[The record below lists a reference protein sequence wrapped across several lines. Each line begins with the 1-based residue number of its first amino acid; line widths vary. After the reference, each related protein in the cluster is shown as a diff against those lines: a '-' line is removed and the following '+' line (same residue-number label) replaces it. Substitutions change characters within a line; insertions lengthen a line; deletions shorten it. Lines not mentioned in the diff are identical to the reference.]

1 MSEMPIGSITKH
13 FGQVVDPRVE
23 RTKRHQLLDILT
35 IAICA
40 VICGADDWV
49 EVEQF
54 GNDKLDW
61 FHTFLSLPNGIP
73 SHDTFGDVFA
83 RIDPDEFQRGF
94 LSWVQTIAQL
104 LPGEVVPIDGKTL
117 RRSHNRSIG
126 KHAIHMVS
134 AWASRHRLVLGQV
147 KVDEKSNE
155 ITAIP
160 ALLQT
165 LDLHGCIVSIDA
177 MGCQNDIA
185 ETIIEQHADYLLALK
200 GNQGHLLDDV
210 SDLFATAQAAHF
222 NDVVHDYAKTT
233 DKDHGRIETRRCW
246 TISQPSELAYIRDL
260 KDWAGLRSVVMIEA
274 TRRVGPATTTEIRY
288 YISSLTPSAQQAL
301 DIVRTHWHIENG
313 LHWVLDVAFRED
325 DCRVRTGCGPQNFAV
340 LRHLAL
346 NLLKRETSV
355 KVGIKTKRHK
365 AGWSTEYLRKVLSH

>member
-1 MSEMPIGSITKH
+1 MSENPVGSISAH
-13 FGQVVDPRVE
+13 FGQVVDPRIE

-54 GNDKLDW
+54 GNDKLEW
-61 FHTFLSLPNGIP
+61 LQTFLTLPHGIP

-83 RIDPDEFQRGF
+83 RIDPDEFERGF
-94 LSWVQTIAQL
+94 QAWVRTIAQL
-104 LPGEVVPIDGKTL
+104 LPAEVIPIDGKRV
-117 RRSHNRSIG
+117 RRSHDHTLG
-126 KHAIHMVS
+126 KSAIHMVS
-134 AWASRHRLVLGQV
+134 AWASSQQLVLGQV

-160 ALLQT
+160 ALLQM
-165 LDLHGCIVSIDA
+165 LALKGCIVSIDA
-177 MGCQNDIA
+177 LGCQTDIA
-185 ETIIEQHADYLLALK
+185 ASIITQQADYMLALK

-210 SDLFATAQAAHF
+210 RDLFTTAHADEFKDVAH
-222 NDVVHDYAKTT
+222 DSVKTT

-246 TISQPSELAYIRDL
+246 TISEPSELAYIRDL
-260 KDWAGLRSVVMIEA
+260 KDWAQLRSVVMLEA
-274 TRRVGPATTTEIRY
+274 TRRTGQTTTTEIRY
-288 YISSLTPSAQQAL
+288 YISSLMPTAQQAL
-301 DIVRTHWHIENG
+301 SIIRSHWSIENE

-325 DCRVRTGCGPQNFAV
+325 DSRVRVGFGAQNFAV

-355 KVGIKTKRHK
+355 KVGIKVKRHK
-365 AGWSTEYLRKVLSH
+365 AGWSTAYLKKVLSQ

>member
-1 MSEMPIGSITKH
+1 MSEASVGSISAH
-13 FGQVVDPRVE
+13 FAQVVDPRVE
-23 RTKRHQLLDILT
+23 RTKHHQLLDILT

-54 GNDKLDW
+54 GNDKLEW
-61 FHTFLSLPNGIP
+61 LQTFLTLPNGIP

-83 RIDPDEFQRGF
+83 RIDPDEFERGF
-94 LSWVQTIAQL
+94 QSWVQTIAKL
-104 LPGEVVPIDGKTL
+104 LPAEVIPIDGKRL
-117 RRSHNRSIG
+117 RRSHNHTLG

-134 AWASRHRLVLGQV
+134 AWASSQQLVLGQV

-160 ALLQT
+160 ALLQM
-165 LDLHGCIVSIDA
+165 LSVKGCIVSIDA
-177 MGCQNDIA
+177 MGCQSDIA
-185 ETIIEQHADYLLALK
+185 ARIIAQQADYMLALK

-210 SDLFATAQAAHF
+210 RDLFTTARAEQF
-222 NDVVHDYAKTT
+222 KDVAHDYVKTT

-246 TISQPSELAYIRDL
+246 TICEPSELAYIRDL
-260 KDWAGLRSVVMIEA
+260 KDWAQLRSVVMLEA
-274 TRRVGPATTTEIRY
+274 IRRIGQTTTTEIRY
-288 YISSLTPSAQQAL
+288 YISSLTPTAQQAL
-301 DIVRTHWHIENG
+301 GIIRSHWSIENE

-325 DCRVRTGCGPQNFAV
+325 DSRVRIGYGAQNLAV

-355 KVGIKTKRHK
+355 KIGIKAKRHK
-365 AGWSTEYLRKVLSH
+365 AGWSIPYLQKVLSH

>member
-1 MSEMPIGSITKH
+1 MSEAVGSIVEH

-23 RTKRHQLLDILT
+23 RTKRHQLLDIIT

-40 VICGADDWV
+40 VIGGADDWV

-61 FHTFLSLPNGIP
+61 FRTFLRLPHGIP
-73 SHDTFGDVFA
+73 SHDTFGDLFA
-83 RIDPDEFQRGF
+83 RIDPAEFERGF

-104 LPGEVVPIDGKTL
+104 LPGEVIAVDGKQV
-117 RRSHNRSIG
+117 RRSHDRTQGRS
-126 KHAIHMVS
+126 AIHMVS

-160 ALLQT
+160 VLLQS
-165 LDLHGCIVSIDA
+165 LVLQGCIVTIDA
-177 MGCQNDIA
+177 MGCQSTIA
-185 ETIIEQHADYLLALK
+185 ETIVAQQADYVLALK
-200 GNQGHLLDDV
+200 GNQGHLRDDV
-210 SDLFATAQAAHF
+210 SDLFTTARADKF
-222 NDVVHDYAKTT
+222 KDVPHDYVKTT

-246 TISQPSELAYIRDL
+246 TISDPIELAYLRDL
-260 KDWAGLRSVVMIEA
+260 KDWPNLQSVMMLEA
-274 TRRVGPATTTEIRY
+274 TRRVGPSTTTEIRY
-288 YISSLTPSAQQAL
+288 YISSLKPTAQQAL
-301 DIVRTHWHIENG
+301 DIVRAHWGIENQ

-325 DCRVRTGCGPQNFAV
+325 DCRVHKGHGPQNFAL

-346 NLLKRETSV
+346 NLLKRETSA
-355 KVGIKTKRHK
+355 KVGVKTKRHK
-365 AGWSTEYLRKVLSH
+365 AGWSTDYLRKVLTG

>member
-1 MSEMPIGSITKH
+1 MYEIPLGGISKH
-13 FGQVVDPRVE
+13 FSQVIDPRVE
-23 RTKRHQLLDILT
+23 RTKHHQLLDIIT

-61 FHTFLSLPNGIP
+61 FHTFLALPNGIP

-117 RRSHNRSIG
+117 RRSHDRSLG

-134 AWASRHRLVLGQV
+134 AWASGNRLVLGQL
-147 KVDEKSNE
+147 KVAEKSNE

-165 LDLHGCIVSIDA
+165 LALHGCIVSIDA
-177 MGCQNDIA
+177 MGCQSDIA
-185 ETIIEQHADYLLALK
+185 ATIIAQQADYVLALK

-210 SDLFATAQAAHF
+210 SDLFTTACAANF
-222 NDVVHDYAKTT
+222 KDVVHDYAKTT
-233 DKDHGRIETRRCW
+233 DKNHGRIETRQCW
-246 TISQPSELAYIRDL
+246 TISEPGELAFLRGL
-260 KDWAGLRSVVMIEA
+260 KDWAGLRSVVMLEA
-274 TRRVGPATTTEIRY
+274 TRKIGQSTTTDVRY
-288 YISSLTPSAQQAL
+288 YLSSLTATAQQTL
-301 DIVRTHWHIENG
+301 DIVRTHWNIENE

-325 DCRVRTGCGPQNFAV
+325 DCRVRTGYAPQNFAV

-365 AGWSTEYLRKVLSH
+365 AGWSTAYLSKVLSH

>member
-1 MSEMPIGSITKH
+1 MSEMPVGSIIKH
-13 FGQVVDPRVE
+13 FRQVVDPRVE
-23 RTKRHQLLDILT
+23 RTKRHQLLDIIT

-40 VICGADDWV
+40 IICGADDWV

-54 GNDKLDW
+54 GNAKLAW
-61 FHTFLSLPNGIP
+61 FRTFLSLPNGIP

-83 RIDPDEFQRGF
+83 RINPDEFQRGF

-104 LPGEVVPIDGKTL
+104 LPGEVIALDGKTL
-117 RRSHNRSIG
+117 RRSHNRSTG

-134 AWASRHRLVLGQV
+134 AWASSNRLVLGQA
-147 KVDEKSNE
+147 KVAEKSNE

-160 ALLQT
+160 ALLQA
-165 LDLHGCIVSIDA
+165 LDLHGCIVTIDA
-177 MGCQNDIA
+177 LGCQTDITQ
-185 ETIIEQHADYLLALK
+185 TIIDQHADYMLALK

-210 SDLFATAQAAHF
+210 SDLFATARAANF
-222 NDVVHDYAKTT
+222 TDVVHDYAKTT

-246 TISQPSELAYIRDL
+246 SISEPSELAYIRDL

-274 TRRVGPATTTEIRY
+274 TRRVGPATTTEVRY
-288 YISSLTPSAQQAL
+288 YISSLTPSAPQAL
-301 DIVRTHWHIENG
+301 EIVRSHWHIENG

-325 DCRVRTGCGPQNFAV
+325 DCRVRTGNAPQNLAL

-365 AGWSTEYLRKVLSH
+365 AGWSTAYLSKVLSH

>member
-1 MSEMPIGSITKH
+1 MSEMSLGSISKH

-23 RTKRHQLLDILT
+23 RTKLHQLLDVIT

-40 VICGADDWV
+40 VICGADDWI

-54 GNDKLDW
+54 GNDGLEW
-61 FHTFLSLPNGIP
+61 FRTFLALPNGIP

-104 LPGEVVPIDGKTL
+104 LPGEVIPIDGKTL
-117 RRSHNRSIG
+117 RRSHNRSTG

-134 AWASRHRLVLGQV
+134 AWASSNRLVLGQV

-165 LDLHGCIVSIDA
+165 LALCGCIVTIDA
-177 MGCQNDIA
+177 MGCQTEIA
-185 ETIIEQHADYLLALK
+185 TAIIVQKADYMLALK

-210 SDLFATAQAAHF
+210 SDLFTTARAANF
-222 NDVVHDYAKTT
+222 KDVPHDYAKTT
-233 DKDHGRIETRRCW
+233 DKAHGRLETRRCW
-246 TISQPSELAYIRDL
+246 TISDPSELAYIRDL
-260 KDWAGLRSVVMIEA
+260 TDWDHLRSVVMLEA
-274 TRRVGPATTTEIRY
+274 TRRIGQTTTTELRY

-301 DIVRTHWHIENG
+301 DIVRTHWGIENE

-325 DCRVRTGCGPQNFAV
+325 DCRVRTGYGPQNFAV

-365 AGWSTEYLRKVLSH
+365 AGWSTEYLRKVLSN